1 MSKKIVIKIIKVI
14 GRKIISNINAKD
26 VADVIVN
33 YIEEIESKRKN
44 N

>member
-1 MSKKIVIKIIKVI
+1 MDSFTKF
-14 GRKIISNINAKD
+14 ISNINAKD

-33 YIEEIESKRKN
+33 YIEEIESKRKDN